1 MVFSYLMDLSVVL
14 SALPVPSYSSWQRL
28 LRLAF
33 IMGKKMD
40 NKLRQ
45 YKGRYDGGW
54 WKKNRLA
61 GGELNGQDDRP
72 DVGLVIDEELRTEID
87 G

>member
-1 MVFSYLMDLSVVL
+1 
-14 SALPVPSYSSWQRL
+14 
-28 LRLAF
+28 
-33 IMGKKMD
+33 MGKKMD